1 VRVSSEKVAMT
12 AATKTYDV
20 VGMTCDHCVR
30 SVRDEIGR
38 IPGVHRVEV
47 DLATGRVTVESD
59 RPVDDQAVAAA
70 VDEAG
75 YEVAS

>member
-1 VRVSSEKVAMT
+1 MT
-12 AATKTYDV
+12 VETKTYDV

-30 SVRDEIGR
+30 SVHDEIGR
-38 IPGVHRVEV
+38 IPGVQRVEV
-47 DLATGRVTVESD
+47 DLATGKVTVGSD